1 MKKDVLKQSSTSK
14 QMALNIATEALEKSE
29 DKYRTILEDI
39 KEGYWEIDL
48 AGNLTFFNDAICR
61 LLGYP
66 KKKLLGMNYR
76 DFTTAEDTEK
86 IYKAFNRVYRT
97 GKPTANMFFSVS
109 LKDGSRRFAESS
121 VFPRRNDKGEIIG
134 FRGASRDVTERRQT
148 EEALQAEKN
157 KLQSL
162 IGAMEDALTIRDR
175 DYNLTYLNERVKA
188 VYGGTQIGEKCYRAF
203 EGREKVCDGCPAE
216 KAFRDGKSHTADR
229 RVVMPS
235 GEVVF
240 WENTASPIRDAE
252 GRIFACLEI
261 SRNVT
266 ERRQTEEALQAEKN
280 KLQSLISAMEDGLT
294 IRDTDYNLTYQNKTS
309 KMASGDHVG
318 EKCYRAIEGNEKI
331 CDGCPAKEAFRDG
344 KSHISERKT
353 VLPSGEVIFWENTAS
368 PIRDVE
374 GRIVACLEIS
384 KNITER
390 KQTEEALRQSEERYR
405 TVLEEMEESY
415 YEVDIAG
422 NFTFCNDAMCRQL
435 GYSRKE
441 LTGMNYRAITPLEN
455 IKKVFSTYNQVY
467 RTGKPFT
474 SVSIERIRKDG
485 TRLSVESSIF
495 PLRNDRGEI
504 IGFRGIAR
512 DVTEHMQML
521 EALKQSEE
529 RYRTILE
536 DIEDSYFEVN
546 LAGNLTFANDSTCR
560 HLRYS
565 RKKLIGLNYKDFTA
579 AEDAEVVYKAFN
591 KVYRTGKPIHG
602 LIWKIVRKSI
612 GEGFAEAAIFPL
624 RNEEGEIIGFRG
636 VGRDITKRLQMEK
649 ALRQS
654 EERYRSVLEQ
664 MEEAYYEVD
673 IAGNFTFF
681 NDAMCRQ
688 LGYSREELMGMNYRV
703 YTPKD
708 DVQRMYKAFNQVY
721 QTGKPNTGFR
731 TERIRK
737 DGVRIFA
744 ENSAFPLRNESG
756 EIIGFRGI
764 VRDITERKQAEEEK
778 GQIEQK
784 AQLASRLACV
794 GELASGVAHEINN
807 PLTGV
812 IGYAHLLLDR
822 SDIAQDV
829 RHDLE
834 IINEGAQRVAGIVRK
849 LLTFAGQQKPE
860 QKLAD
865 INEIIN
871 TTLDLRAYELA
882 SNNIKVTFQP
892 ALDLPLTIVDPGQ
905 LQQVFLNLIINA
917 ETEMKLVHGKGKLS
931 IKAEHI
937 DNIIR
942 ITFKDNGPGITK
954 ENLEKI
960 FNPFFTTREVGQG
973 TGLGL
978 NLCHG
983 IITEHKGRIWA
994 ESRLGRGAT
1003 FFVELPIVTEDRK
1016 SALREP
1022 PAEESEKVPKA
1033 KILVIDDEPLV
1044 RQLASRVLSKEGH
1057 EVEAVSN
1064 AEDALKRIKS
1074 KRYSR
1079 ILLDIKMPGMDG
1091 INLYEQF
1098 QEIAPS
1104 LKKRV
1109 IFVTGDVMGE
1119 STSDFLAKTK
1129 APYITKPFNAEQLK
1143 TEINRILARK

>member
-1 MKKDVLKQSSTSK
+1 MGSNTNIKTNDAVLKKSAGK
-14 QMALNIATEALEKSE
+14 QVVSDIAGEAPGQSE

-48 AGNLTFFNDAICR
+48 AGNLIFFNDSICR
-61 LLGYP
+61 LLGYS

-86 IYKAFNRVYRT
+86 IYKAFNKVYRT
-97 GKPTANMFFSVS
+97 GKPTTNISFTVS
-109 LKDGSRRFAESS
+109 LKNGGKRFAESS
-121 VFPRRNDKGEIIG
+121 VFPKRNNKGEIIG
-134 FRGASRDVTERRQT
+134 FRGASHDVTERRQT
-148 EEALQAEKN
+148 EEALQAE
-157 KLQSL
+157 
-162 IGAMEDALTIRDR
+162 R
-175 DYNLTYLNERVKA
+175 
-188 VYGGTQIGEKCYRAF
+188 
-203 EGREKVCDGCPAE
+203 
-216 KAFRDGKSHTADR
+216 
-229 RVVMPS
+229 
-235 GEVVF
+235 
-240 WENTASPIRDAE
+240 
-252 GRIFACLEI
+252 
-261 SRNVT
+261 
-266 ERRQTEEALQAEKN
+266 N

-294 IRDTDYNLTYQNKTS
+294 IRDTEYNLTYQNKTS

-318 EKCYRAIEGNEKI
+318 EKCYRAFEGNEKI

-422 NFTFCNDAMCRQL
+422 NFTFLNDAMCHQL
-435 GYSRKE
+435 GYSREE
-441 LTGMNYRAITPLEN
+441 LTRMNYRAITPLEN

-467 RTGKPFT
+467 RTGEPFT

-485 TRLSVESSIF
+485 TRLSAESSIF

-512 DVTEHMQML
+512 DVTERMQMI
-521 EALKQSEE
+521 EALRRSEE
-529 RYRTILE
+529 RYRT
-536 DIEDSYFEVN
+536 
-546 LAGNLTFANDSTCR
+546 
-560 HLRYS
+560 
-565 RKKLIGLNYKDFTA
+565 
-579 AEDAEVVYKAFN
+579 
-591 KVYRTGKPIHG
+591 
-602 LIWKIVRKSI
+602 
-612 GEGFAEAAIFPL
+612 
-624 RNEEGEIIGFRG
+624 
-636 VGRDITKRLQMEK
+636 
-649 ALRQS
+649 
-654 EERYRSVLEQ
+654 VLEQ
-664 MEEAYYEVD
+664 MEEAYYEID
-673 IAGNFTFF
+673 LAGNFTFF

-703 YTPKD
+703 YTPKE
-708 DVQRMYKAFNQVY
+708 DVQHMYKAFNQIY
-721 QTGKPNTGFR
+721 RTGKPSVGLTA
-731 TERIRK
+731 ERIRK

-744 ENSAFPLRNESG
+744 EISTFPSRNESG

-764 VRDITERKQAEEEK
+764 IHDITERTQMLEALKQSEERYRTILEDMEDSYFEVDFAGNLTFANDSTCRHLRYSRKELIGLNYKDFTAAEDAEIVYKTFNKVYRTGKPIHGLTWKVVRKGIGEGFAEATIFPLRNERGEIVGFRGVGRDITERKQAEEEK
-778 GQIEQK
+778 RQMEQK
-784 AQLASRLACV
+784 AQLASRLASV

-822 SDIAQDV
+822 NDIPEDIK
-829 RHDLE
+829 HDLK
-834 IINEGAQRVAGIVRK
+834 IISEGGQRVAGIVKK
-849 LLTFAGQQKPE
+849 LLTFARQQKPE
-860 QKLAD
+860 QKFTD
-865 INEIIN
+865 INEIIS

-882 SNNIKVTFQP
+882 SNNIKVDFQP
-892 ALDLPLTIVDPGQ
+892 ARDLPMTVVDPGQ

-917 ETEMKLVHGKGKLS
+917 ETEMKLTHGKGKLS
-931 IKAEHI
+931 IKTEHI

-942 ITFKDNGPGITK
+942 TSFKDNGPGIAK
-954 ENLEKI
+954 ENLERI

-994 ESRLGRGAT
+994 ESKLGKGAT
-1003 FFVELPIVTEDRK
+1003 FFVELPIVTKCKQSVLLESPAK
-1016 SALREP
+1016 EP
-1022 PAEESEKVPKA
+1022 EKVTKA
-1033 KILVIDDEPLV
+1033 KILVIDDELLV
-1044 RQLASRVLSKEGH
+1044 RELASRVLSEEGH
-1057 EVEAVSN
+1057 EVEAVDN
-1064 AEDALKRIKS
+1064 AEDALKRIKN

-1079 ILLDIKMPGMDG
+1079 ILLDIKMPGMGG
-1091 INLYEQF
+1091 INLYKQL

-1109 IFVTGDVMGE
+1109 VFITGDVMGKN
-1119 STSDFLAKTK
+1119 TTDFIAKTK
-1129 APYITKPFNAEQLK
+1129 APYITKPFDAEQLK
-1143 TEINRILARK
+1143 TEINRILVKG